1 MRALARGRRCAS
13 FDSGRSLVVDL
24 RRGSRV
30 LVGICRGRG
39 FHLCGLSPRELRDG
53 NRRLVASGV
62 HSYQEGISLGLA
74 LGMRCCAGM
83 GLLCPWSPNAS
94 SSLLRRD
101 LHQPSAPASRQMAI
115 CSSLGCSI
123 HQSNALLQDKA
134 AASATAYKID
144 FPPAQLN
151 SGASYSNS
159 PTSASSANWIY

>member
-1 MRALARGRRCAS
+1 M
-13 FDSGRSLVVDL
+13 VDL

-39 FHLCGLSPRELRDG
+39 FRLCGLSPHELRDG

-74 LGMRCCAGM
+74 LGMRCCAEM
-83 GLLCPWSPNAS
+83 GLLCPWSPNAR

-101 LHQPSAPASRQMAI
+101 LHRPSTPASRRMAI
-115 CSSLGCSI
+115 CSSPGCSI
-123 HQSNALLQDKA
+123 ILINFPLLQDQV

-151 SGASYSNS
+151 SSASYSNY

>member
-1 MRALARGRRCAS
+1 M
-13 FDSGRSLVVDL
+13 VDL

-39 FHLCGLSPRELRDG
+39 FRLCGLSPRELRDG

-94 SSLLRRD
+94 SSLLRRG
-101 LHQPSAPASRQMAI
+101 LRRPSTPASPRMAI
-115 CSSLGCSI
+115 CSSPGC
-123 HQSNALLQDKA
+123 SNALLQDKV

-151 SGASYSNS
+151 SSASYSNC